1 MAKQKPITV
10 DSSAIVVVDTL
21 LPIIEKEGDKCIFNP
36 KFEEGMAKFRELKN
50 RVEEA
55 EKQLKEFLSKVMD
68 EAHTKKIEGD
78 TVVAY
83 KRIYGSKYEI
93 TDVEVAKAMGVV
105 VEVPATWKPDS
116 KEIERLL
123 KDSGQLPDG
132 IKLKDKDMQVTISDA
147 K

>member
-1 MAKQKPITV
+1 MVKQKPITV
-10 DSSAIVVVDTL
+10 DSSQIIVVDTL
-21 LPIIEKEGDKCIFNP
+21 LPIIEKDGDNAIFNP
-36 KFEEGMAKFRELKN
+36 EFEKGLAAFRELQ
-50 RVEEA
+50 RQVDEA
-55 EKQLKEFLSKVMD
+55 DKKIKEVLSRVMD

-78 TVVAY
+78 NVKAY

-93 TDVEVAKAMGVV
+93 TDIEVAKAMGVAI
-105 VEVPATWKPDS
+105 EVPATWKPDS

-132 IKLKDKDMQVTISDA
+132 IKLKEKDMQVTISDA